1 MKAILPFVM
10 IVATTLSACSTV
22 KTNTVKAKSSPAP
35 AARPSTPADVNANKL
50 LVIEFYDLAFNR
62 HQPAE
67 AAAKY
72 IAPRYIQHNPGAP
85 DGAQI
90 FVTFFESFFQTHPN
104 AHVQIKRVLADGD
117 LIAVHAHWSRDETD
131 LGSAVMDIF
140 RIADGKIAE
149 HWDVVQPV
157 PEQSFNSNTM
167 F

>member
-22 KTNTVKAKSSPAP
+22 KTHSFPAP
-35 AARPSTPADVNANKL
+35 AARPSVPADVNANKL
-50 LVIEFYDLAFNR
+50 LVTEFYELAFNR

-85 DGAQI
+85 NGAQV
-90 FVTFFESFFQTHPN
+90 FVTFFESFFQTHPT

-117 LIAVHAHWSRDETD
+117 LVAVHAHWSRDETD
-131 LGSAVMDIF
+131 RGSAVVDIF
-140 RIADGKIAE
+140 RIENGKLAE
-149 HWDVVQPV
+149 HWDVVQSV

>member
-22 KTNTVKAKSSPAP
+22 KTHSFPAP
-35 AARPSTPADVNANKL
+35 AARPSVPADVNANKL
-50 LVIEFYDLAFNR
+50 LVTEFYELAFNR

-85 DGAQI
+85 NGAQV
-90 FVTFFESFFQTHPN
+90 FVTFFESFFQTHPT

-117 LIAVHAHWSRDETD
+117 LVAVHAHWSRDETD
-131 LGSAVMDIF
+131 RGSAVVDIF
-140 RIADGKIAE
+140 RIENGKIAE

-157 PEQSFNSNTM
+157 PERSLNSNTM

>member
-10 IVATTLSACSTV
+10 MVATTLSACSTV
-22 KTNTVKAKSSPAP
+22 KTHSFPAP
-35 AARPSTPADVNANKL
+35 AARPSVPADVNANKL
-50 LVIEFYDLAFNR
+50 LVTEFYELAFNR

-85 DGAQI
+85 NGAQV
-90 FVTFFESFFQTHPN
+90 FVTFFESFFQTHPT

-117 LIAVHAHWSRDETD
+117 LVAVHAHWSRDETD
-131 LGSAVMDIF
+131 RGSAVVDIF
-140 RIADGKIAE
+140 RIENGKIAE

-157 PEQSFNSNTM
+157 PERSLNSNTM

>member
-1 MKAILPFVM
+1 MKAILPFVI

-35 AARPSTPADVNANKL
+35 AARPSVPADVNANKL
-50 LVIEFYDLAFNR
+50 LVTEFYELAFNR

-85 DGAQI
+85 NGAQV
-90 FVTFFESFFQTHPN
+90 FVTFFESFFQTHPT

-117 LIAVHAHWSRDETD
+117 LVAVHAHWSRDETD
-131 LGSAVMDIF
+131 RGSAVVDIF
-140 RIADGKIAE
+140 RIENGKIAE

-157 PEQSFNSNTM
+157 PERSLNSNTM